1 MPYLSVYC
9 GSLEQLKR
17 EADDHNAAEQEPQE
31 QRAKQGIKRVNKI
44 FRHPFAHFYF
54 HANRM

>member
-31 QRAKQGIKRVNKI
+31 QRAKRGIKE
-44 FRHPFAHFYF
+44 
-54 HANRM
+54 